1 MGRYSIKELEKLSG
15 IKAHTIRTWEKRY
28 NVFNPSRTDTNIRFY
43 SDKDL
48 KKLLNISL
56 LSRHGYKISK
66 TSHLSQEELN
76 SKIAA
81 LEDNFEDIESYIEQL
96 TVCMIEMDEI
106 KFEKLLSIYFLKFG
120 FEKTI
125 IEIVFPFLRKVGI
138 LWLSDNI
145 NVIQEHFMSHLI
157 RQKIIVAI
165 DGLSIRADV
174 DAAKVMLF
182 LPENEL
188 HEITLLFFHYMIR
201 KMGFNTFY
209 LGQHVPLTALEEAAD
224 VYHPDF
230 LITNISHY
238 PDHELLKTF
247 VWTLS
252 KKFPNCGI
260 YMTGYPIC
268 TYTEA
273 TPENVVIFNDTLELT
288 TLFNEKL

>member
-1 MGRYSIKELEKLSG
+1 MGRYSIKELERLSG

-28 NVFNPSRTDTNIRFY
+28 NVFNPNRTETNIRYY

-66 TSHLSQEELN
+66 ISDLSLDEIN
-76 SKIAA
+76 RKIAT

-106 KFEKLLSIYFLKFG
+106 KFEKLLSVYVLKFG

-125 IEIVFPFLRKVGI
+125 QEIVFPFLRKVGV

-145 NVIQEHFMSHLI
+145 NPIQEHFISNLI

-165 DGLSIRADV
+165 DGLSIRAV
-174 DAAKVMLF
+174 PDAPRVMLF

-188 HEITLLFFHYMIR
+188 HEISLLYFHYLIR
-201 KMGFNTFY
+201 KLQFNTFY
-209 LGQHVPLTALEEAAD
+209 LGQHVPVRNLEEAAKI
-224 VYHPDF
+224 YRPSY
-230 LITNISHY
+230 LITSISY
-238 PDHELLKTF
+238 SADAEELQEYAHL
-247 VWTLS
+247 LS
-252 KKFPNCGI
+252 NKFPNCGI
-260 YMTGYPIC
+260 YMTGYPIVHGNI
-268 TYTEA
+268 EKGDNIKIFQDG
-273 TPENVVIFNDTLELT
+273 PELAKMFSSLI
-288 TLFNEKL
+288 